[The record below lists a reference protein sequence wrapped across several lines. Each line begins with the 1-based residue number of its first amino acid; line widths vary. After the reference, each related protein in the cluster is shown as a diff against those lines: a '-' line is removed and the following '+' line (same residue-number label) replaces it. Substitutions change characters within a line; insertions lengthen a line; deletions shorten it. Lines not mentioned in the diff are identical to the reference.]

1 MGNYAEQNLT
11 KNEKVIRKAKKSFLA
26 VFPHFISFLTSE
38 LAITNKRVVGKVGLI
53 RTHSITSPLNKI
65 QNVTVASGLFGKIF
79 GYGGLKIETA
89 GSSPVVFYGIKKPE
103 EFKKRFSRKWNCTS
117 KIVFRSKRR
126 KWQPLCRRLSK
137 SKPRFL
143 TYKSKKQIAVRGFGG
158 LFESNCHITKYDVNT
173 LY

>member
-38 LAITNKRVVGKVGLI
+38 LAITNKRIVGKVGLI

-103 EFKKRFSRKWNCTS
+103 EFKKAIFAQMESYE
-117 KIVFRSKRR
+117 
-126 KWQPLCRRLSK
+126 QDRLQEQATQMATAMSQAI
-137 SKPRFL
+137 
-143 TYKSKKQIAVRGFGG
+143 KK
-158 LFESNCHITKYDVNT
+158 
-173 LY
+173 